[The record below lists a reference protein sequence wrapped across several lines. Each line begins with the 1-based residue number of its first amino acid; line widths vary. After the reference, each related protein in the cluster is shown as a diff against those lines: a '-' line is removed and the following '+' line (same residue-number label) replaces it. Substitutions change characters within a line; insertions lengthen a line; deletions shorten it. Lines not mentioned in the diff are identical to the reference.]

1 MSTDR
6 AEALRA
12 RLLATFRLEAEEHLQ
27 TIASEL
33 EILSGGVSGADTP
46 EHVETLFRVMHTL
59 KGASR
64 SVGLD
69 AFEAAAHRCEAQLR
83 ALVDAGAAP
92 DAALLGT
99 IRDAAD
105 TFAAFVAGA
114 ANAKDLARVGAE
126 KKAADG
132 DAPIKAHGAA
142 AIVPPANDVIRVEA
156 SRLDRLVVLMEDLL
170 SPKLAV
176 AAHAA
181 QAVEI
186 AEGIVRIREVAKGDV
201 LDGLRVLEARA
212 RRHVEALRSD
222 QRALQTTIDD
232 LYDELLRARLTPAQ
246 TILEAFPAMVRDLC
260 RATGKEVVWKSSG
273 EHLEVDRKVL
283 NLVKDPLIHMVRNA
297 IDHGIEPPEQ
307 RVASGKSREGTVS
320 VTIAA
325 EDGNKV
331 SIEVRDDGR
340 GFAIDAIRDA
350 ALRSHLA
357 TPDAIAGMTDAEV
370 TELAFSAGVSTAP
383 VVTTI
388 SGHGRGLAIVRD
400 SIERVGGHVS
410 TRSTPGNGT
419 VIRLDLPAS
428 IVTYRALLVSAA
440 GTQFL
445 FPIES
450 VERTFA
456 VARETAAAAVEAGTL
471 AQGDQSLPFGSLET
485 ALGLTKHDGGD
496 DVRVELPCIL
506 IVNGDR
512 RGGVLVDEVIG
523 EREIV
528 VKPLLPPL
536 RRVRNVLAAG
546 LLGSGELVLV
556 LRPFDVLASLGSHA
570 IRQDGDLLARPRT
583 PSVLIVDD
591 SITTRTMERNLFE
604 VAGYS
609 VAVAVDGMEGWEMLQ
624 SQAFDLVVSDIDM
637 PRMDGFE
644 LTSRI
649 RANETLADL
658 PVVLVTARETHE
670 DRERGLRTGA
680 NSYVLKSGFDQTVLL
695 EIVRRLL

>member
-1 MSTDR
+1 MQADR

-27 TIASEL
+27 TIAAEL
-33 EILSGGVSGADTP
+33 EVLSDDSSSDTP
-46 EHVETLFRVMHTL
+46 THVETLFRVMHTL

-64 SVGLD
+64 SVGLES
-69 AFEAAAHRCEAQLR
+69 FEAAAHRCESILR
-83 ALVDAGAAP
+83 SHVDAGTAP
-92 DAALLGT
+92 DAGT
-99 IRDAAD
+99 IRSLREAAEM
-105 TFAAFVAGA
+105 FAGFLAGA
-114 ANAKDLARVGAE
+114 VDAKDLAQVGGE
-126 KKAADG
+126 KKAAQVADTPVRTH
-132 DAPIKAHGAA
+132 AVPITQ
-142 AIVPPANDVIRVEA
+142 PATDVIRVEA

-176 AAHAA
+176 AAHAT
-181 QAVEI
+181 QAIEI
-186 AEGIVRIREVAKGDV
+186 AEEIVRLRETAKGEV
-201 LDGLRVLEARA
+201 LEGLRTLEARA
-212 RRHVEALRSD
+212 RRHLDALRSD

-260 RATGKEVVWKSSG
+260 RMTGKEVVWKSSG

-297 IDHGIEPPEQ
+297 IDHGIESPEE
-307 RVASGKSREGTVS
+307 RAANGKPRAGNVS
-320 VTIAA
+320 VTIAPA
-325 EDGNKV
+325 DGNKV

-340 GFAIDAIRDA
+340 GFAIDAIRGA
-350 ALRSHLA
+350 ALRSHLS
-357 TPDAIAGMTDAEV
+357 TPDAVAGMSDAEV

-400 SIERVGGHVS
+400 SIERVGGRVS
-410 TRSTPGNGT
+410 TRSSPGKGT
-419 VIRLDLPAS
+419 AIRLDLPAS
-428 IVTYRALLVSAA
+428 IVTYRALLVSA
-440 GTQFL
+440 GGQQFL

-450 VERTFA
+450 VERTLLIS
-456 VARETAAAAVEAGTL
+456 REDALPALEAGTFV
-471 AQGDQSLPFGSLET
+471 QKERSLPFGSLDAT
-485 ALGLTKHDGGD
+485 LGLIRHGSD
-496 DVRVELPCIL
+496 DEVRREMPALV
-506 IVNGDR
+506 VANGDR
-512 RGGVLVDEVIG
+512 RGVVLVDDVIG

-556 LRPFDVLASLGSHA
+556 LRPLDVLTSLGSHA
-570 IRQDGDLLARPRT
+570 TVRDESDALARPRI
-583 PSVLIVDD
+583 PRVLIVDD

-604 VAGYS
+604 VAGYLVS
-609 VAVAVDGMEGWEMLQ
+609 LAADGMEAWELLQ
-624 SQAFDLVVSDIDM
+624 TQEFDLIVSDIDM

-649 RANETLADL
+649 RGHATLANL
-658 PVVLVTARETHE
+658 PVVLVTAREALE
-670 DRERGLRTGA
+670 DRERGLGAGA